1 METWKLNEIWYATSQ
16 TAKVYP
22 NDTSNP
28 ITFGPFFPIVAVVE
42 MSALE
47 SFSFLKRG
55 KISLLPF
62 RCKDKETTCHESVCE
77 SHLRRQVEALSFIT
91 EERHLV
97 VQRWGTSW
105 CKGEMGLLFLY
116 LSKRWSIL
124 RRLLYVT
131 LGPLIILEY
140 DVLRRLVGRMAK
152 RNTYCTYLH
161 VVHVKK
167 WKHWIGSL
175 IVGPCSIDFVSSFH
189 SESWPYVKQLINCGK
204 AWMRSLTIRK
214 IWHLK
219 IESFSWRP

>member
-1 METWKLNEIWYATSQ
+1 MSRARQNSNQLLESNSLKARKLKMETWKLNEIWYATSQ

-91 EERHLV
+91 EERHRV
-97 VQRWGTSW
+97 VQWWGTSW

-152 RNTYCTYLH
+152 RSTVRTRRT
-161 VVHVKK
+161 
-167 WKHWIGSL
+167 WKEMKALNQEADSWTMQHWFCVL
-175 IVGPCSIDFVSSFH
+175 CPLWFM
-189 SESWPYVKQLINCGK
+189 
-204 AWMRSLTIRK
+204 AIRQAAN
-214 IWHLK
+214 
-219 IESFSWRP
+219 